1 MLFRIFS
8 TKELRAI
15 PSHVA
20 KRHLGGKRRIVGSS
34 FSIDWAA
41 VSRMRKSNSSTSL
54 QASTN
59 SQAPRPLST
68 KPTASSSLAEQLA
81 VDLTAILGP
90 GKVSRNETEIINH
103 GSIEDGYVG
112 WNPPD
117 ILVYAESSE
126 DVQNAVRLCNEREV
140 PVIPYGAG
148 TSVEGHL
155 DCPRGGIMIDLSR
168 MNKIIA
174 VNEQDMD
181 CHIQAGV
188 TREQLNA
195 YLKGSG
201 LFFR

>member
-1 MLFRIFS
+1 M
-8 TKELRAI
+8 
-15 PSHVA
+15 
-20 KRHLGGKRRIVGSS
+20 
-34 FSIDWAA
+34 
-41 VSRMRKSNSSTSL
+41 
-54 QASTN
+54 
-59 SQAPRPLST
+59 
-68 KPTASSSLAEQLA
+68 
-81 VDLTAILGP
+81 
-90 GKVSRNETEIINH
+90 SRNETEIINH

-126 DVQNAVRLCNEREV
+126 DVQNTVRLCNKREV